1 MDYVIFDKQS
11 PPSIMDN
18 FRNREYKINKSI
30 QKLNE
35 LSHYFEINNNHQ
47 MKLWFKIFFDL
58 EDTSVADTNFNLKE
72 NFTEPS
78 TVRTDQL
85 NKQLKEAEEEAKANA
100 PATIKNVEKA
110 PEAKANAPA
119 TINNVERH

>member
-1 MDYVIFDKQS
+1 
-11 PPSIMDN
+11 
-18 FRNREYKINKSI
+18 
-30 QKLNE
+30 
-35 LSHYFEINNNHQ
+35 
-47 MKLWFKIFFDL
+47 
-58 EDTSVADTNFNLKE
+58 
-72 NFTEPS
+72 
-78 TVRTDQL
+78 L

>member
-1 MDYVIFDKQS
+1 
-11 PPSIMDN
+11 
-18 FRNREYKINKSI
+18 
-30 QKLNE
+30 
-35 LSHYFEINNNHQ
+35 

-85 NKQLKEAEEEAKANA
+85 NKQLKEALEEAKANA
-100 PATIKNVEKA
+100 PATL
-110 PEAKANAPA
+110 
-119 TINNVERH
+119 NNVENALEVNNALEEAKNKRASNIK